1 MIVHGRQFESTPRKR
16 TRLALR
22 VLVISVQLAAWGT
35 VQAGSWQLVPRF
47 SSEETYTDNVRQTEN
62 DRDGDFITSVSPG
75 VSVRGESARLET
87 NIDYNWRQQF
97 YADETSFDRN
107 NHQLQ
112 ADIAA
117 TGVENWLY
125 FDLNSRIS
133 QQSSDVRRF
142 QSLNN
147 RGRNNQLSDVTSLDL
162 APRIEHSFG
171 SLGEMRLG
179 YAHQI
184 VNRSRAGGD
193 PGADFGPGFNIANGS
208 SVEDSVNLDLQSGSI
223 TGRMPVQLQAKA
235 RDLKFESGRDRKF
248 RSVQT
253 NVSYIVDR
261 QFKLKGTSGYDSNT
275 YDSRQGQASGLF
287 WTAGGSWTPSA
298 RTSLDFDWGHRYF
311 GRTIDVKARHTR
323 RRWLFDFS
331 YGTSL
336 RTANQFER
344 DLILVPLTDA
354 DGLPVFDPVTSGQIL
369 VPVDSP
375 NATDDVFIE
384 TRASGGLTYT
394 MRRGSLNLR
403 YFEAKRE
410 SDTVTDTNRTRG
422 VSFNLRRNL
431 RPRLHADMAA
441 MWRNNKQGALG
452 PTSASAATTGNY
464 YSIYPSVSYELGPH
478 TTARFQYELTINNGA
493 SGFGLTG
500 TSASPNFYENA
511 FTASLA
517 FHL

>member
-1 MIVHGRQFESTPRKR
+1 MIAHGRQYESTPRKR

-22 VLVISVQLAAWGT
+22 VLAMSVQLAAWGT
-35 VQAGSWQLVPRF
+35 VQAGAWQLVPRF
-47 SSEETYTDNVRQTEN
+47 SSEETYTDNVRQTKN
-62 DRDGDFITSVSPG
+62 DRDGDFITTVSPG

-87 NIDYNWRQQF
+87 NIDYNWRQQL

-133 QQSSDVRRF
+133 QQSSDTRRF

-193 PGADFGPGFNIANGS
+193 PNSDFGPGFNIANGS
-208 SVEDSVNLDLQSGSI
+208 SIEDGVNLNLESGSI
-223 TGRMPVQLQAKA
+223 TGRMPVQIQAEA

-248 RSVQT
+248 RSVQS
-253 NVSYIVDR
+253 NISYVVDR

-275 YDSRQGQASGLF
+275 YNSRQGQASGLF
-287 WTAGGSWTPSA
+287 WTAGGAWTPSS
-298 RTSLDFDWGHRYF
+298 RTSIDFDWGHRYF
-311 GRTIDVKARHTR
+311 GRTIDVKARHTH

-331 YGTSL
+331 YGTRL

-344 DLILVPLTDA
+344 GLILVPLTDA
-354 DGLPVFDPVTSGQIL
+354 DGLPVFDPVTSGEIL

-375 NATDDVFIE
+375 NATDDVFVE
-384 TRASGGLTYT
+384 TRTSGGLVYT
-394 MRRGSLNLR
+394 LRRGSLSLR
-403 YFEAKRE
+403 YFESRRE
-410 SDTVTDTNRTRG
+410 SDTVKDTNLTRG
-422 VSFNLRRNL
+422 VSFNLRHNI

-441 MWRNNKQGALG
+441 MWRNNKQSALG
-452 PTSASAATTGNY
+452 STRLSGATTGNN

-478 TTARFQYELTINNGA
+478 TTARFQYELIINNGA
-493 SGFGLTG
+493 AGFGLLG